1 MKTNENECIIY
12 HYIYY
17 YFISFPRKR
26 KKEYIVYLLPL
37 PNGGGGEKKKIN
49 IGKKSLGPHKEWRRH
64 KNRFWGAMF
73 LNFSRG
79 DIFCDNI
86 TLHKTN
92 KISKNLKK
100 RKIRHFSNT
109 KNRRCSSEIL

>member
-1 MKTNENECIIY
+1 ME
-12 HYIYY
+12 
-17 YFISFPRKR
+17 
-26 KKEYIVYLLPL
+26 
-37 PNGGGGEKKKIN
+37 GGGEKKKN
-49 IGKKSLGPHKEWRRH
+49 RLGKKSLSRHKDRRRH

-86 TLHKTN
+86 APIQPY
-92 KISKNLKK
+92 KISKNPKK

-109 KNRRCSSEIL
+109 KNRNCSSEIL